1 MLTPWFLILSQGFIP
16 AVPGAHITQGTACGQ
31 PDVVM
36 GAMTGL
42 VAMAAL
48 GSKAQGLPE
57 GLSEATG
64 HEAVEHWV
72 GC

>member
-1 MLTPWFLILSQGFIP
+1 MLTPWIPILNQGFTP
-16 AVPGAHITQGTACGQ
+16 AVSGAHVTQGAACGQ

-36 GAMTGL
+36 GATTGL
-42 VAMAAL
+42 VAVTAL

-64 HEAVEHWV
+64 HEAVEHRV